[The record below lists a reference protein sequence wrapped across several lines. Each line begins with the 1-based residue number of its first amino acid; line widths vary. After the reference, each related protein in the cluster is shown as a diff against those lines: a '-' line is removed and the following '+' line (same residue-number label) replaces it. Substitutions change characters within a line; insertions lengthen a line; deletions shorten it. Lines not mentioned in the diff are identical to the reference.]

1 MTGLHSLFPSGS
13 LIAQGIASWLPTEEL
28 TASGLALLVGLV
40 GLLLYL
46 CTSSV
51 NQE

>member
-1 MTGLHSLFPSGS
+1 MTGLYSLFPSGS
-13 LIAQGIASWLPTEEL
+13 LIAQGIASWLPAEEL